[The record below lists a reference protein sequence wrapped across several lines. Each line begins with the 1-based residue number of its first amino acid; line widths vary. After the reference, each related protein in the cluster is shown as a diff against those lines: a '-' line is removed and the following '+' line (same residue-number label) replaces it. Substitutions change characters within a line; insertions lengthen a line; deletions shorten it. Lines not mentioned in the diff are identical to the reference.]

1 MPSLQ
6 SGTRANIVYF
16 KNQSNADGW
25 PAAVFYRYD
34 VQTASATMIAVEK
47 QVIVLD
53 AQLSRDGQWILFT
66 AQLGHQTMF
75 QLVRIDGKQL
85 QTLYCAAPGTRI
97 ITQGLKGTTSPTQ
110 WSPDAKHLVF
120 LQGASMASSKM
131 LLLTLASGSLQTLLA
146 GPVQYQPRTWMDN
159 ARIYVS
165 NGPVAPAAM
174 LILDTRNVAKGLQL
188 VVPVG
193 DSSWDF
199 DSTYDATMLYV
210 TRYDGSPRVVAP
222 GIFCQIEAQ
231 PATQQA
237 GKLIF
242 NSKTM
247 LVVSVRVIGYGSSAL
262 LLSVANSTGD
272 TSHNGLWK
280 INVDGTGLTRLTSTT
295 STLNQFTQYPWSNF
309 SRDGK
314 LYTVSNSYGSLSGG
328 KLTQFASAD
337 AVLIGWTIV

>member
-6 SGTRANIVYF
+6 LGTRANIVYF
-16 KNQSNADGW
+16 KNQSNPDGT

-97 ITQGLKGTTSPTQ
+97 ITQGLRGTTSPTQ

-120 LQGASMASSKM
+120 LQGASMASSQV

-165 NGPVAPAAM
+165 SGPVAPTAM
-174 LILDTRNVAKGLQL
+174 FILDTRNVAKGLQL
-188 VVPVG
+188 VVGVG
-193 DSSWDF
+193 DTLWDF
-199 DSTYDATMLYV
+199 DSTYDATMLFI
-210 TRYDGSPRVVAP
+210 TRYDDSLRAAP
-222 GIFCQIEAQ
+222 GIFCTIEAQ
-231 PATQQA
+231 PAA
-237 GKLIF
+237 EPVGKLIF

-280 INVDGTGLTRLTSTT
+280 INVDGSGLTRLTSTT
-295 STLNQFTQYPWSNF
+295 GSLNQFTQYPWSNF
-309 SRDGK
+309 SRDSK

-328 KLTQFASAD
+328 KLTQFATSD